1 MRETLI
7 RDLEEDLGRATAYLK
22 VLAMDVETR
31 FANGPVQCASLSHHV
46 EQHTLSGS
54 GLLSVRPEDL
64 LPSILPGVV
73 RDFFWGD
80 GFSDVRKHGLHE
92 RAVQTPCGDFT
103 SLVVADWEH
112 DGADAFEP
120 YRPAFQVGVRACQCK
135 DAWIFFYR

>member
-54 GLLSVRPEDL
+54 GLLSVRPEDTGEML
-64 LPSILPGVV
+64 LWFWFECTHRHVSAV
-73 RDFFWGD
+73 RENVSFDFG
-80 GFSDVRKHGLHE
+80 
-92 RAVQTPCGDFT
+92 
-103 SLVVADWEH
+103 
-112 DGADAFEP
+112 
-120 YRPAFQVGVRACQCK
+120 
-135 DAWIFFYR
+135 